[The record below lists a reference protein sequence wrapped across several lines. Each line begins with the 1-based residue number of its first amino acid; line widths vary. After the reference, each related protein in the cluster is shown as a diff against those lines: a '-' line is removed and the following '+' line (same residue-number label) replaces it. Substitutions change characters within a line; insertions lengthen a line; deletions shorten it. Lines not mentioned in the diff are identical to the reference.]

1 MIEYL
6 HGLFEP
12 IKSAQKKAVENKRV
26 PFYGVS
32 SIGNQT
38 KFWKKVVHENSKFE
52 VHRFLGS
59 REFLAIKDS

>member
-12 IKSAQKKAVENKRV
+12 MKSAQKKAVENKRV

-38 KFWKKVVHENSKFE
+38 KFWKKVVHENPQFE
-52 VHRFLGS
+52 IHQFLGS
-59 REFLAIKDS
+59 CKFIAVKNL